1 MAERARQ
8 VQERF
13 EQRQSS
19 TSEALEQLLALVAQ
33 NEQRLRQQAAIGFD
47 GLTYF
52 VYRSLLDAQISNA
65 EAVSA
70 TIKAAFVAHPNWRS
84 SEKALRELR
93 QKVTFALVAECD
105 TLEPVTPIEYSFVDL
120 GENPLRCATT
130 VVDGTIGVPDQPGLG
145 ADPDAGALGR
155 CTID

>member
-13 EQRQSS
+13 EQRQNS
-19 TSEALEQLLALVAQ
+19 TNEALEQLLALVAQ
-33 NEQRLRQQAAIGFD
+33 NEQRLRQQAEIGFD

-52 VYRSLLDAQISNA
+52 VYRSLLDAQIGNA

-70 TIKAAFVAHPNWRS
+70 TIKAAFVAHPTWRS

-105 TLEPVTPIEYSFVDL
+105 TLEQVTPIVDQL
-120 GENPLRCATT
+120 FSLLAKADRIGANNLAT
-130 VVDGTIGVPDQPGLG
+130 DPSGL
-145 ADPDAGALGR
+145 A
-155 CTID
+155 

>member
-1 MAERARQ
+1 
-8 VQERF
+8 
-13 EQRQSS
+13 
-19 TSEALEQLLALVAQ
+19 LEQLLALVAQ
-33 NEQRLRQQAAIGFD
+33 NEQRLRQQAEIGFD

-105 TLEPVTPIEYSFVDL
+105 TLEPVTPIVDEL
-120 GENPLRCATT
+120 FSLLAKADR
-130 VVDGTIGVPDQPGLG
+130 IGANQLASGPYGL
-145 ADPDAGALGR
+145 A
-155 CTID
+155 